1 VGREVQV
8 FHDGGELKMGLFFTG
23 KELINIAV
31 GIEKNG
37 VAFYDA
43 VLASTKAD
51 AARETFQYLANSER
65 EHIKIF
71 QSMMSSV
78 ENIQPLDTYTEE
90 YDMYL
95 KSLVDSAVFSNE
107 HKAKYAASKV
117 SSTDEAIQIALT
129 AEKESI
135 LFYSAIRE
143 FSKRSEQ
150 EIITKIIGEEKS
162 HIKQLVK
169 LRKT

>member
-1 VGREVQV
+1 
-8 FHDGGELKMGLFFTG
+8 MGLFFTG

-37 VAFYDA
+37 AAFYD
-43 VLASTKAD
+43 VILASIKDDTVRK
-51 AARETFQYLANSER
+51 TFQYLADSER
-65 EHIKIF
+65 EHIRIF
-71 QSMMSSV
+71 QNMLSSV
-78 ENIQPLDTYTEE
+78 ETIQPLDTYTEE

-107 HKAKYAASKV
+107 QKAKDAASKV
-117 SSTDEAIQIALT
+117 SNTDEAIQIALT

-135 LFYSAIRE
+135 LFYSTIWE

-150 EIITKIIGEEKS
+150 EIITKIIDEEKY
-162 HIKQLVK
+162 HVRQLVK